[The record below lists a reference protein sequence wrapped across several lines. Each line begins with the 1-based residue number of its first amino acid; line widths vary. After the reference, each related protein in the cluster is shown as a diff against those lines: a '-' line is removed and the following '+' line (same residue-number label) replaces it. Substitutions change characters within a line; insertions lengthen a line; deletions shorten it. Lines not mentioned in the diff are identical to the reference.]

1 MREDEGIGKEK
12 KEREKEE
19 KPKLYKKIPAQGQGR
34 RMGDETG
41 RERHW

>member
-12 KEREKEE
+12 KRRKT
-19 KPKLYKKIPAQGQGR
+19 KIIPAQGQGER
-34 RMGDETG
+34 DETG